1 MEETTYSNYIS
12 FDSEDRDTTKYPKS
26 NAWGIQLPENYK
38 NIKSIGLYD
47 SAISYKNIYTIH
59 HNYQNNA
66 LDTK

>member
-26 NAWGIQLPENYK
+26 NTWGIQLPENYK

-59 HNYQNNA
+59 
-66 LDTK
+66 